1 MEECLAQHS
10 EAMYRFLLMKYDIMY
25 HSYTNGTKIG
35 KYEVLLLGGLLVYID
50 EKEVSCTEYNELWIS
65 DERVLGKTVGAYEIK
80 KLGFS

>member
-35 KYEVLLLGGLLVYID
+35 KFEVLLLGCLLVSID
-50 EKEVSCTEYNELWIS
+50 EKEVSCTEGNELCVS
-65 DERVLGKTVGAYEIK
+65 DERVIGKTVGAYEIT
-80 KLGFS
+80 KLVFS

>member
-35 KYEVLLLGGLLVYID
+35 KFEVLLLGGLLVSIY
-50 EKEVSCTEYNELWIS
+50 EKYVSCTEGNEL
-65 DERVLGKTVGAYEIK
+65 
-80 KLGFS
+80 